1 MTSKLEP
8 VTRGGA
14 GDVETSTTIAGPAC
28 ALARVTR
35 FGFAIKYATSQST
48 RAKRVAAVADHLDG
62 VPGAVVTDEWADG
75 KLLRLT
81 VHVWPPLRADTA
93 TRVAEGC
100 PEYVP
105 DTVHV
110 SVPAR

>member
-1 MTSKLEP
+1 MEP
-8 VTRGGA
+8 
-14 GDVETSTTIAGPAC
+14 STTIAGPAC

-35 FGFAIKYATSQST
+35 FSFAIRYATNTST
-48 RAKRVAAVADHLDG
+48 RAKRAAAVADHLDS
-62 VPGAVVTDEWADG
+62 VRGAVVTDEWADG

-81 VHVWPPLRADTA
+81 IYVWPPLRADAA

-105 DTVHV
+105 DTVLV
-110 SVPAR
+110 E